1 MSKTHTHTHIP
12 KQTLQNTVSVCRKRS
27 CFLWKICSV
36 QAATFFYLY
45 TFTWKY
51 KWLGFSNKH
60 DYNLSIFLLK
70 FCQSPN
76 QTFLTDCIHVSCLP
90 LLTVTCDWFVCNSGV
105 HCWNGYF
112 FKYRVC
118 ASLLC
123 VKGDVYVPLMYACVF
138 LYPQREEHVRSLQ
151 PTDAATRTALRS
163 VPRLSSARVYREKWL
178 EQHGTNPPV

>member
-1 MSKTHTHTHIP
+1 MSKTHTHTHT
-12 KQTLQNTVSVCRKRS
+12 KTNSSKCS
-27 CFLWKICSV
+27 FLWKICSV

-51 KWLGFSNKH
+51 KWLGFSNKY
-60 DYNLSIFLLK
+60 DYNLSIFLFK

-90 LLTVTCDWFVCNSGV
+90 LLTVNCDWFVCNSGV

-123 VKGDVYVPLMYACVF
+123 QRCQRWCISYVPLMYVCVF
-138 LYPQREEHVRSLQ
+138 LHPQREEHARSLQ

-163 VPRLSSARVYREKWL
+163 VPRLSSARVYREKWP

>member
-1 MSKTHTHTHIP
+1 MSKTHTHTHT
-12 KQTLQNTVSVCRKRS
+12 KTNSSVCRKRS
-27 CFLWKICSV
+27 WFLWKICSV

-51 KWLGFSNKH
+51 KWLGFSNKY
-60 DYNLSIFLLK
+60 DYNLSIFLFK

-90 LLTVTCDWFVCNSGV
+90 LLTVNCDWFVCNSGV

-123 VKGDVYVPLMYACVF
+123 VKGDVSHMCHWCTCVCF
-138 LYPQREEHVRSLQ
+138 CIHRGRNMWGHCSPPMLQ
-151 PTDAATRTALRS
+151 QEPHWGAFPDCQVLVFTGKSGRNNT
-163 VPRLSSARVYREKWL
+163 
-178 EQHGTNPPV
+178 EQTLLCRR